1 MKGLKS
7 IELNVTDRCNRK
19 CEFCPHGQGF
29 KWTGYMSIPTAENI
43 AKQID
48 NIRWKGT
55 LSFTGW
61 GEPLMNKDLFNIID
75 IMPKKCKI
83 RITTNGDIL
92 YKNPK
97 MLESILSRDID
108 IVYVSIYDGQ
118 EQYDMFEE
126 AWGQY
131 SNFELRPLE
140 DREPNFTNR
149 GGSVDI
155 GKKARGGMCYIPFHK
170 MFIDI
175 DGEVRL
181 CCNDWAR
188 TKGYGTDI
196 EKAWNALDRIY
207 NGLRCFAPCD
217 NCSVNGIMAGED
229 SFNEWYHSLFGLYMT
244 G

>member
-1 MKGLKS
+1 MIGLKS

-29 KWTGYMSIPTAENI
+29 KWTGYMSISTAENI

-61 GEPLMNKDLFNIID
+61 GEPLMNKDLFKIID

-108 IVYVSIYDGQ
+108 IVYVSIYDGKP
-118 EQYDMFEE
+118 QYDMFQE
-126 AWGQY
+126 AWGEY
-131 SNFELRPLE
+131 SNFELRSLE

-149 GGSVDI
+149 GGAVDI
-155 GKKARGGMCYIPFHK
+155 GKEARAGACYIPFHK
-170 MFIDI
+170 MFIDL
-175 DGEVRL
+175 DGTIRL
-181 CCNDWAR
+181 CCNDWNR
-188 TKGYGTDI
+188 VKGYGIDI
-196 EKAWNALDRIY
+196 EKAWNKLDRIY
-207 NGLRCFAPCD
+207 NGMRNFLPCSD
-217 NCSVNGIMAGED
+217 CSVEGT
-229 SFNEWYHSLFGLYMT
+229 LFGKEEFDQFNSFRMK
-244 G
+244 

>member
-1 MKGLKS
+1 MIGLKS

-29 KWTGYMSIPTAENI
+29 KWTGYMSISTAENI

-61 GEPLMNKDLFNIID
+61 GEPLMNKDLFKIID

-108 IVYVSIYDGQ
+108 IVYVSIYDGKP
-118 EQYDMFEE
+118 QYDMFQE
-126 AWGQY
+126 AWREY
-131 SNFELRPLE
+131 SNFELRSLE

-149 GGSVDI
+149 GGAVDI
-155 GKKARGGMCYIPFHK
+155 GKEARAGACYIPFHK
-170 MFIDI
+170 MFIDL
-175 DGEVRL
+175 DGTIRL
-181 CCNDWAR
+181 CCNDWNR
-188 TKGYGTDI
+188 VKGYGIDI
-196 EKAWNALDRIY
+196 EKAWNKLDRIY
-207 NGLRCFAPCD
+207 NGLRCFSPCD
-217 NCSVNGIMAGED
+217 NCSVDGTMAGRD
-229 SFNEWYHSLFGLYMT
+229 SFDEWYCSLFGLNET

>member
-1 MKGLKS
+1 MIGLKS

-29 KWTGYMSIPTAENI
+29 KWTGYMSISTAENI

-61 GEPLMNKDLFNIID
+61 GEPLMNKDLFKIID

-108 IVYVSIYDGQ
+108 IVYVSIYDGKP
-118 EQYDMFEE
+118 QYDMFQE
-126 AWGQY
+126 AWGEY
-131 SNFELRPLE
+131 SNFELRSLE

-149 GGSVDI
+149 GGAVDI
-155 GKKARGGMCYIPFHK
+155 GKEARAGACYIPFHK
-170 MFIDI
+170 MFIDL
-175 DGEVRL
+175 DGTIRL
-181 CCNDWAR
+181 CCNDWNR
-188 TKGYGTDI
+188 VKGYGIDI
-196 EKAWNALDRIY
+196 EKAWNKLDRIY
-207 NGLRCFAPCD
+207 NGLRCFSPCD
-217 NCSVNGIMAGED
+217 NCSVDGTMAGRD
-229 SFNEWYHSLFGLYMT
+229 SFDEWYCSLFGLNET